1 MRSTTLKFSVSF
13 KENSL
18 SFSDQTEKY
27 NISRN
32 KTGWGRPNTEL
43 SSVNKTEIH
52 LYLPTSTT
60 PIVYY
65 PAATSLPSASCDPVE
80 ITAKDFG
87 VESFGPGVYRVDYV
101 VYHSGLDVPISSSRS
116 FFYIGSLQCCI
127 DKKKL
132 SIDFTDTE
140 SKVAKEV
147 IEGETLISNAKKA
160 FELCRYDD
168 VDRILNYL
176 YHKCDRNC

>member
-13 KENSL
+13 KESSL
-18 SFSDQTEKY
+18 FFSDQTEKY

-52 LYLPTSTT
+52 LYLPSSTT

-65 PAATSLPSASCDPVE
+65 PAVESLPSVSCDPVE

-87 VESFGPGVYRVDYV
+87 LEIFEPGVYRVDYV
-101 VYHSGLDVPISSSRS
+101 VYHSNLDVPISLSKS
-116 FFYIGSLQCCI
+116 FFHIGSLQCCI

-140 SKVAKEV
+140 SKVAREV
-147 IEGETLISNAKKA
+147 IEGETLISNANKA

-168 VDRILNYL
+168 VNKILNYL
-176 YHKCDRNC
+176 RHKCDCNC